1 MDIRKIESV
10 CSVAAYRSYSEAA
23 YRTSSSPSVISKHIA
38 AVEEE
43 LGIRIFK
50 RATKSAPVELTEAGE
65 KIIGYLHEALRQYE
79 LARSAAAAIR
89 SEQKEQLTVGYVQQI
104 GSFRENSILADYTLE
119 NPDVIVLRR
128 TFSFQE
134 LANQVINDTVDAVFL
149 PVLDG
154 TDGPGSDFDRLKNEN
169 YVLTEV
175 MRINHL
181 TIGVPSGHP
190 LAGCGVIPADALPSL
205 QRATYLFPAADSFL
219 PPLVSRNLGLQD
231 TVRIRYADFSEKILP
246 CALVDSGA
254 GLLPQICIVP
264 ETLGG
269 IHFIPLAAP
278 RCPITLYLVF
288 KKSTA
293 GPALRRLH
301 QYVLRSSAQYYRDFP
316 FVTVPEGR

>member
-43 LGIRIFK
+43 LGVRIFK
-50 RATKSAPVELTEAGE
+50 RATKSVPVELTEAGE
-65 KIIGYLHEALRQYE
+65 KVIGYLHEALRQYE

-134 LANQVINDTVDAVFL
+134 LANQIINDTVDAVFL

-175 MRINHL
+175 MHINHL

-190 LAGCGVIPADALPSL
+190 LASCSVISEHALKDL
-205 QRATYLFPAADSFL
+205 QKATFLFPAADSFL
-219 PPLVSRNLGLQD
+219 PPVVSRNLGLTD
-231 TVRIRYADFSEKILP
+231 TIRIRYADFSEKILP

-269 IHFIPLAAP
+269 IHFIPLENP
-278 RCPITLYLVF
+278 HCPITLYLVF
-288 KKSTA
+288 KKGSA
-293 GPALRRLH
+293 NRALRRLN
-301 QYVLRSSAQYYRDFP
+301 QYVLNFSAQYYKDFP
-316 FVTVPEGR
+316 FVTVPDDR

>member
-23 YRTSSSPSVISKHIA
+23 YRTASSPSVISKHIA

-65 KIIGYLHEALRQYE
+65 KVIAYLHEALRQYE

-128 TFSFQE
+128 TFSFEE
-134 LANQVINDTVDAVFL
+134 LANQIINDTVDAVFL

-154 TDGPGSDFDRLKNEN
+154 TDGPGSDFDRLKNGN
-169 YVLTEV
+169 YVLAEI
-175 MRINHL
+175 MRINHV

-190 LAGCGVIPADALPSL
+190 LAGCSVIPEDALPSL
-205 QRATYLFPAADSFL
+205 QKATYLFPAADTLL
-219 PPLVSRNLGLQD
+219 PRVISRSLGME
-231 TVRIRYADFSEKILP
+231 TSVKVRYADFSEKILP

-254 GLLPQICIVP
+254 GLLPQVCIIP
-264 ETLGG
+264 RTLGG
-269 IHFIPLAAP
+269 IHFIPLEP
-278 RCPITLYLVF
+278 PLCPITLYLVF
-288 KKSTA
+288 KKSSA
-293 GPALRRLH
+293 GPALRRLY
-301 QYVLRSSAQYYRDFP
+301 QYVLNSSAQYYREFP
-316 FVTVPEGR
+316 FVSLPERA